1 MTEYYKVLIKPEE
14 RKKVN
19 MRTESNAIKWDN
31 TSYQKK
37 ITFSPFEL
45 NFLKQRVK
53 TLDSE
58 KKVTQDNLSLFK
70 KINDATT

>member
-1 MTEYYKVLIKPEE
+1 MIMNLNIQERIVFDELLPKAGDLLQQSLVKDLLEKVLIKPEE

-37 ITFSPFEL
+37 KLLFPHL
-45 NFLKQRVK
+45 N
-53 TLDSE
+53 
-58 KKVTQDNLSLFK
+58 
-70 KINDATT
+70 